1 MRYEVRTSWWGGWEE
16 REALEIGWEVAAIT
30 RLEMRSNI
38 VPRGPRQKGHTG
50 ERDEGPR
57 WEL

>member
-1 MRYEVRTSWWGGWEE
+1 MGRTRGI
-16 REALEIGWEVAAIT
+16 EIGWEVAAIT

-50 ERDEGPR
+50 ERDEGLR
-57 WEL
+57 VGTVTRE